1 LPVEDVVARC
11 VFADELIA
19 TQFHNRNKQQQLSRF
34 FMDDEQPAQIICQPI
49 GTIPSINYLWNIW
62 NLKTFTIPNTKYS
75 ICGYSVAAQRTSF
88 YSKELNAMFDSGLS
102 SNYSPDHIFVTHMHT
117 DHRANL
123 PFNLSYN
130 GMKTTYFYAPL
141 YTKQIIKNYID
152 ATNNSNVK
160 YEPDKTI
167 FDDRADFVP
176 ATIPAYEVV
185 EADDGT
191 FLNID
196 MKGKP
201 HLVEII
207 NSHHSIRC
215 ISFGLI
221 ETKNKLKP
229 EYKTK
234 TRDEI
239 IALKKANVEIMTIE
253 QKPYFI
259 YVGDTSKEILS
270 DPRLLKYSTIMIE
283 CTFIADDELERADKT
298 KHIHWKS
305 LEPFVVA
312 NPQITFVLYHFSSRY
327 KKVEIDTFFEGVGL
341 RNVIVW
347 NCN

>member
-1 LPVEDVVARC
+1 
-11 VFADELIA
+11 
-19 TQFHNRNKQQQLSRF
+19 
-34 FMDDEQPAQIICQPI
+34 MDEQLADSLKPQIICQPI
-49 GTIPSINYLWNIW
+49 GTVPSINYLWNIW

-102 SNYSPDHIFVTHMHT
+102 SNYSPDHVFVTHMHT

-123 PFNLSYN
+123 PFNLSYG
-130 GMKTTYFYAPL
+130 GMRTTYFYAPL

-152 ATNNSNVK
+152 ATNNSNVQD
-160 YEPDKTI
+160 EPDKTV
-167 FDDRADFVP
+167 FNDRGSEAINTSGGGDNDVDFVP
-176 ATIPAYEVV
+176 ASIPPYEVI

-191 FLNID
+191 FLSIV

-207 NSHHSIRC
+207 NSHHSVRC

-229 EYKTK
+229 EYKTSS
-234 TRDEI
+234 RDEI
-239 IALKKANVEIMTIE
+239 IALRKANIEITTTE

-259 YVGDTSKEILS
+259 YVGDTSKEILN
-270 DPRLLKYSTIMIE
+270 DTRLLKYSTIMIE

-327 KKVEIDTFFEGVGL
+327 KKAEIDTFFAGVGL
-341 RNVIVW
+341 RNVIAW